1 MAFYVIVI
9 VVGLLIGFSKGGLGA
24 ALVVLVA
31 PLLSLVMS
39 TSEAVSFSL
48 PLLIFGDFLALYV
61 FWKRWDMHFV
71 RLMLPSA
78 IVGVVIGTILLA
90 TLPDISL
97 RRLLGVFT
105 LVFITYRVLSVRL
118 MTLTYQPENWHG
130 YVAGA
135 ASGLGSALANTGSP
149 PFTAYMLMQKVS
161 PEVFAATT
169 TLFFFVINVL
179 KVPAQA
185 MAGLMHFERVLST
198 LWVLPIIVFGV
209 MVGRWAIIRI
219 NPVVFERILLVLL
232 FIASIV
238 LIFVSPGR

>member
-1 MAFYVIVI
+1 MAFYFIVV

-31 PLLSLVMS
+31 PLLSLVMP

-48 PLLIFGDFLALYV
+48 PLLIFGDILALYV
-61 FWKRWDMHFV
+61 YWKQWDMHYV

-78 IVGVVIGTILLA
+78 ILGVVIGTIMLA

-105 LVFITYRVLSVRL
+105 LIFIVYRVLSVRL
-118 MTLTYQPENWHG
+118 MTVTYQPRNWHG

-149 PFTAYMLMQKVS
+149 PFTAYMLMQRVT

-169 TLFFFVINVL
+169 TLFFAVINVL

-185 MAGLMHFERVLST
+185 LAGLMRFEHVLSA
-198 LWVLPIIVFGV
+198 LWVLPLIVVGV
-209 MVGRWAIIRI
+209 WVGRWTISRI
-219 NPVVFERILLVLL
+219 NQVVFERILLLLL
-232 FIASIV
+232 FVASMV
-238 LIFVSPGR
+238 LILVPPAH